1 MPRKHH
7 GADSHHGRHGSH
19 RDAWDEEESR
29 GPGGRGRSFDYG
41 KLRFV
46 VLQLIGER
54 PGHGYQLIRAIEEKT
69 GGAYVPSP
77 GVMYPT
83 LSMLEDLGYIL
94 AGENDDNR
102 KLYKISAAGRKF
114 LTENKAVLENINA
127 RLSDTAAARG
137 AGVAPQIIRAMHNL
151 KMALRLRVH
160 ERPLNT
166 AQIHAIAALLDA
178 AAADIER
185 S

>member
-1 MPRKHH
+1 M
-7 GADSHHGRHGSH
+7 S
-19 RDAWDEEESR
+19 
-29 GPGGRGRSFDYG
+29 GPS
-41 KLRFV
+41 
-46 VLQLIGER
+46 
-54 PGHGYQLIRAIEEKT
+54 HGYQLIRAIEEKT

-114 LTENKAVLENINA
+114 LTENKAVLESINA

-151 KMALRLRVH
+151 KMAPAVARSR
-160 ERPLNT
+160 
-166 AQIHAIAALLDA
+166 A
-178 AAADIER
+178 AAEHGADSCHRRAAGCSGGGYRAQLNQAARVAREILAPPDSMTNGAGCGTR
-185 S
+185 GVDTSSKAGAASRGKII